1 MGMCQNKKQLSFC
14 CRGRLNL
21 PDNNLLCVFGRIQ
34 SAPTVNNLIVTLE
47 FDTPIPIKEC
57 KYYT

>member
-34 SAPTVNNLIVTLE
+34 SAPTMNNLIVTLE
-47 FDTPIPIKEC
+47 F
-57 KYYT
+57 